1 MAYINAPGISRFSV
15 EVVQTPEQLRKGL
28 SDRPYLAPRNGMLFI
43 FSTVGVQSMWMPN
56 MNFPLDIVWI
66 DSNKTV
72 TKIEENVKPCSGNH
86 NCRSYSSDYPV
97 KYAIE
102 LNANDAKRIGLRV
115 GLKLS
120 FSM

>member
-15 EVVQTPEQLRKGL
+15 ELARTPEELRKGL
-28 SDRPYLAPRNGMLFI
+28 SDRPYLAPRNGMLFM
-43 FSTVGVQSMWMPN
+43 FSSVGVQSMWMPN

-66 DSNKTV
+66 DSNQIV
-72 TKIEENVKPCSGNH
+72 TKIQENVQPCYMNKS
-86 NCRSYSSDYPV
+86 CKSYSSDNPV

-102 LNANDAKRIGLRV
+102 LNAGDAQRIGLYV

-120 FSM
+120 F